1 MNNNKI
7 KTTKIMKI
15 IWIKVIQDYKINFK
29 LTIPKDLIQQKQ
41 KYKKKPLILIT
52 EQMKYLPKIVK
63 KYRENL
69 LVLIHPKIDLINKE
83 VNKWEIKHIRE

>member
-1 MNNNKI
+1 MNSNKI

-29 LTIPKDLIQQKQ
+29 LTILKDLIQQKQ

>member
-1 MNNNKI
+1 MSSNKI

-29 LTIPKDLIQQKQ
+29 LTILKDLIQQKQ